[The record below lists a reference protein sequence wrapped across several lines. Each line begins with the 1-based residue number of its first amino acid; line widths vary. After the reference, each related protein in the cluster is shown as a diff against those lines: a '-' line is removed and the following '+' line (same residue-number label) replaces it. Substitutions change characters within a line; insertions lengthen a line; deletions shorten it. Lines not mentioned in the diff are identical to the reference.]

1 MGQGQLKSCPAQT
14 LGWGPLAPGSSAV
27 HPWLEG
33 THSLLPPRM
42 LKLTWFYASG
52 QVDRAQIEGSG
63 DPGSSP
69 GSAIHSLGVPG
80 WVASLRWL

>member
-1 MGQGQLKSCPAQT
+1 MGQGQLKPGPAWT
-14 LGWGPLAPGSSAV
+14 PGWGPLAPGSSV
-27 HPWLEG
+27 VRPWLEG
-33 THSLLPPRM
+33 THSLLPPRR

-69 GSAIHSLGVPG
+69 GSATLPLRGPG
-80 WVASLRWL
+80 RGASPC